1 MIEDN
6 EIRWFAIGCVSSKK
20 ELKVRDDIRNYGLEA
35 FVPLKYNI
43 KTIRQ
48 QKHRALVPAIP
59 GLMFAKGSLEQLKE
73 YIEDHA
79 HFPVYLRKS
88 TFSNKEDYLTVRTKD
103 MEEFIAVT
111 EDHEAHITYF
121 RPEEI
126 NLQAGDRIRVKGG
139 IYDGKE
145 GIVMRIKGKRNK
157 HLVVQIPGM
166 LVAAVEMKPELVE
179 LSSSSERRS
188 LHYGRDDKGGK
199 GRHDKGGKGRDD
211 SKRSLHDSEEP
222 EKPSKDVEG
231 DKKLLFEY
239 AYRVLFEITGRYKE
253 DTEYYLL
260 MSEIKRA
267 KARLSTIKG
276 FTPATEAEL
285 ALPMF
290 MAAVIL
296 EEDVEKSRERLEK
309 AMDRLKESSN
319 LKKKCLEIMRSLD
332 CARDDRVGKN
342 GRDDREGGESR
353 DDRER

>member
-179 LSSSSERRS
+179 LSDGRRC
-188 LHYGRDDKGGK
+188 LDDA
-199 GRHDKGGKGRDD
+199 RHDKGGKGRDD
-211 SKRSLHDSEEP
+211 SKRSLNDSEEP

-290 MAAVIL
+290 MAAVAL
-296 EEDVEKSRERLEK
+296 GEDVDKSRERLEK
-309 AMDRLKESSN
+309 ATDRLKESSN

-332 CARDDRVGKN
+332 CARDDRGALEKM
-342 GRDDREGGESR
+342 
-353 DDRER
+353 

>member
-188 LHYGRDDKGGK
+188 LHYGRDD
-199 GRHDKGGKGRDD
+199 
-211 SKRSLHDSEEP
+211 SKRSLHDKEGMDDKP

-309 AMDRLKESSN
+309 AISRLKDTSK
-319 LKKKCLEIMRSLD
+319 LKAKCLDMMRSLH
-332 CARDDRVGKN
+332 C
-342 GRDDREGGESR
+342 GRDDTLGAALFRITFGEIYTTK
-353 DDRER
+353 